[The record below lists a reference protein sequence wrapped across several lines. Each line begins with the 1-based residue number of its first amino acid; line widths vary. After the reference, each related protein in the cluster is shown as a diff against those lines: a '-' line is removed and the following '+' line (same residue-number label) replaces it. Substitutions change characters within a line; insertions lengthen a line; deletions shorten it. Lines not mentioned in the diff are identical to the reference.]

1 MVPFQLSYSTHSVHD
16 GSYAIQGCRGCQQQN
31 LVGETKMLSCG
42 PTSRTT
48 YRDVTIRLTPRKSR
62 MPIERKL
69 GYGFVLKRRRAS
81 GGTRELQEMQLR
93 KLSSTKT
100 TERKLFSSLLVW
112 WVAVNGKKKANEE
125 KLPIRERELCLKT
138 HFPFD
143 QTHTPLV
150 VETET
155 TQKCETGEGYVRPRT
170 SRVIFR
176 EIKTIR
182 TLSPRLHDWAFTFQR
197 RHLHF

>member
-1 MVPFQLSYSTHSVHD
+1 MRNLFSLAFLWVQRSVRCFRLLAIKRQGIFAADHGMVPFQLSYSTHSVHD

-112 WVAVNGKKKANEE
+112 WVAVNGKKW
-125 KLPIRERELCLKT
+125 
-138 HFPFD
+138 
-143 QTHTPLV
+143 QT
-150 VETET
+150 
-155 TQKCETGEGYVRPRT
+155 
-170 SRVIFR
+170 
-176 EIKTIR
+176 
-182 TLSPRLHDWAFTFQR
+182 R
-197 RHLHF
+197 RNYQSGNVSCA